1 MKPAAAAIAGLL
13 ALSAAPFAAAQAQSG
28 KSRKAPSPP
37 ARTGYDKSWFISE
50 FWSGEY
56 PAGFSV
62 TRKSTILMARS
73 AMDKNLPRSVACAM
87 PYLAVIHP
95 WNTRRNQK
103 SKVTYW
109 SASRIVNLIAKED
122 FVFESNSGGIPI
134 KKDDVIEYLRYD
146 AEGAFEV
153 RIKGKQYTAHQ
164 DLFDHVQENSKDQFA
179 EEEWALLTC
188 QNGTRAYIDLG
199 DIHRDSGKSGSGAP
213 GHRIP
218 GINRVGPAMMGY
230 GKARDL
236 TAREAQELESDVPEA
251 SSTPTSSPGDAA
263 QSPPGQAKERSL
275 WSHNGS
281 VVSLQADGSS
291 RQFFYQEPRPGM
303 AEAGAEPGALLFS
316 GRAVGK
322 RYVGTAYIFNE
333 RCGRLAYAASGPIR
347 DGYRMVELHGQAPRV
362 DRDCRVIGHIR
373 DVLRFSL
380 IP

>member
-122 FVFESNSGGIPI
+122 FVFEFGLRGNSDQERRCHRIPP
-134 KKDDVIEYLRYD
+134 LRC
-146 AEGAFEV
+146 GRRF
-153 RIKGKQYTAHQ
+153 RSQ
-164 DLFDHVQENSKDQFA
+164 DQGEAVH
-179 EEEWALLTC
+179 
-188 QNGTRAYIDLG
+188 
-199 DIHRDSGKSGSGAP
+199 GAP
-213 GHRIP
+213 GSVRPRSGKLERPVRRRGVGAPDMPEWHTRLHR
-218 GINRVGPAMMGY
+218 
-230 GKARDL
+230 
-236 TAREAQELESDVPEA
+236 
-251 SSTPTSSPGDAA
+251 
-263 QSPPGQAKERSL
+263 
-275 WSHNGS
+275 
-281 VVSLQADGSS
+281 
-291 RQFFYQEPRPGM
+291 PRRHP
-303 AEAGAEPGALLFS
+303 S
-316 GRAVGK
+316 
-322 RYVGTAYIFNE
+322 
-333 RCGRLAYAASGPIR
+333 
-347 DGYRMVELHGQAPRV
+347 
-362 DRDCRVIGHIR
+362 
-373 DVLRFSL
+373 
-380 IP
+380 

>member
-1 MKPAAAAIAGLL
+1 
-13 ALSAAPFAAAQAQSG
+13 
-28 KSRKAPSPP
+28 
-37 ARTGYDKSWFISE
+37 
-50 FWSGEY
+50 
-56 PAGFSV
+56 
-62 TRKSTILMARS
+62 
-73 AMDKNLPRSVACAM
+73 
-87 PYLAVIHP
+87 
-95 WNTRRNQK
+95 
-103 SKVTYW
+103 
-109 SASRIVNLIAKED
+109 
-122 FVFESNSGGIPI
+122 
-134 KKDDVIEYLRYD
+134 
-146 AEGAFEV
+146 
-153 RIKGKQYTAHQ
+153 
-164 DLFDHVQENSKDQFA
+164 
-179 EEEWALLTC
+179 
-188 QNGTRAYIDLG
+188 
-199 DIHRDSGKSGSGAP
+199 
-213 GHRIP
+213 
-218 GINRVGPAMMGY
+218 MMGY